1 MHFAINVLSLVFV
14 AISYEWESE
23 STLKV
28 FPILLPINIGV
39 LLAFLYF
46 YAADVRQEQGE
57 VRYSSFI
64 EEPTRDLHR
73 KVFVNEGKY
82 LFYFNWGANVF
93 SKGGDDGE

>member
-1 MHFAINVLSLVFV
+1 MD
-14 AISYEWESE
+14 
-23 STLKV
+23 STLKI
-28 FPILLPINIGV
+28 FQLLLPVNIGV

-46 YAADVRQEQGE
+46 YVSDVREEQEE

-73 KVFVNEGKY
+73 KVYVNDGKY

-93 SKGGDDGE
+93 AKGRN